1 MVIALLRYLPWG
13 LAALGVAAAGF
24 LFWRLGE
31 AQQRIG
37 ALEGERDSL
46 KATVEAKNAATK
58 SRATIE
64 RRNRQL
70 GPDDVINKLK

>member
-1 MVIALLRYLPWG
+1 MMWLRLIPWG
-13 LAALGVAAAGF
+13 MAALGIAAAGF

-31 AQQRIG
+31 ANQRIG
-37 ALEGERDSL
+37 ALETERDAL

-70 GPDDVINKLK
+70 GPDDVINKLR

>member
-1 MVIALLRYLPWG
+1 MMWLRLIPWG
-13 LAALGVAAAGF
+13 VAAIGVAAAGF

-31 AQQRIG
+31 ANQRIG
-37 ALEGERDSL
+37 ALETERDAL

-70 GPDDVINKLK
+70 GPDDIIDKLR

>member
-1 MVIALLRYLPWG
+1 VIWLRVLPWAV
-13 LAALGVAAAGF
+13 AALGVAAAGF

-31 AQQRIG
+31 ANQRIG
-37 ALEGERDSL
+37 ALETERDAL

-64 RRNRQL
+64 RRVRQL
-70 GPDDVINKLK
+70 GPDDVIERLR

>member
-1 MVIALLRYLPWG
+1 MWLRLIPWG
-13 LAALGVAAAGF
+13 VAAIGVAAAGF

-31 AQQRIG
+31 ANQRIG
-37 ALEGERDSL
+37 ALETERDAL

-64 RRNRQL
+64 RHNRQL
-70 GPDDVINKLK
+70 GPDDIIDKLR

>member
-1 MVIALLRYLPWG
+1 MWLRLVPWG
-13 LAALGVAAAGF
+13 MAALGIAAAGF

-31 AQQRIG
+31 ANQRIG
-37 ALEGERDSL
+37 ALETERDAL

-64 RRNRQL
+64 KRNRQL
-70 GPDDVINKLK
+70 GPDDIIERLR

>member
-1 MVIALLRYLPWG
+1 MMWLRLIPWG
-13 LAALGVAAAGF
+13 LAAVGVAAAGF

-37 ALEGERDSL
+37 ALEVERDSL
-46 KATVEAKNAATK
+46 KATVEAKDAATQG
-58 SRATIE
+58 RARTE

-70 GPDDVINKLK
+70 GPDAIIDKLR